1 MVIMM
6 LHSRQFRLLIIFS
19 VLLSI
24 LSFFAF
30 ITSAETIIV
39 DIGGGGDYTSIQDAI
54 DAANVSDI
62 VHVNSGTY
70 NENIIINKSLTLI
83 GEGTSNTIINGVGSY
98 TIKISSTN
106 NVTISNLN
114 INNSGKDLSPL
125 FLRIASDCIISS
137 NIIRNGDGNGLYLVN
152 SNNNIIR
159 DNTAIESNNIG
170 IYLHNSDGNE
180 ISGNNIQNNNVNAIY
195 LSSTSSDNYIYLNDF
210 SDTIGSHGDDR
221 GNNYWYYNQQGNYW
235 DDYNDYD
242 SDEDGIGDSPY
253 MIDSDSQDIYP
264 LGDFLSYNN
273 PVAYIDS
280 ISPNPAIAG
289 NTVSFQ
295 GHGVDDGTI
304 LMWEWSS
311 SIDGVFGTSEDCST
325 SSLSSATHT
334 IRYRVK
340 DNHDQWSSYDE
351 RSLSIS
357 SQNQDPPDG
366 PPSGPPGNSSPIA
379 SIVSVN
385 PLESTQGSE
394 VFFHGYGSGTVQE
407 YQWTSSID
415 GDLSQQ
421 SSFSDTTL
429 SIGAHTIIFKVK
441 DTNDVWSEEDSII
454 IIVQEATSDNIKPI
468 SYPQSPGE
476 GQVNVSVLL
485 DASLSYD
492 PDGNITTYQWDFGD
506 NTTGTGKIISH
517 VYYEVGEYI
526 ISLTVTDDDNAE
538 TTNTTIISIVHTPSQ
553 GNTNETD
560 SNKDENSTPSFEL
573 ISLISSLFIVLYIFN
588 RKRYI

>member
-1 MVIMM
+1 MM
-6 LHSRQFRLLIIFS
+6 LHSRQLKLLIIFS

-24 LSFFAF
+24 LSFFDL

-39 DIGGGGDYTSIQDAI
+39 DVGGGEDYTSIQESI
-54 DAANVSDI
+54 NSANVSDI

-70 NENIIINKSLTLI
+70 TENIIINKSIILT
-83 GEGTSNTIINGVGSY
+83 GDGNSNTIINGAGDH
-98 TIKISSTN
+98 TITITSTN

-114 INNSGKDLSPL
+114 INNSGGSEASIYLS
-125 FLRIASDCIISS
+125 ISSDCIIS
-137 NIIRNGDGNGLYLVN
+137 NNVIRNGGNGLFLVN

-159 DNTAIESNNIG
+159 DNTAIESNNVG
-170 IYLHNSDGNE
+170 IYFYNSDGNE
-180 ISGNNIQNNNVNAIY
+180 ISGNDIQNNNVNGIY
-195 LSSTSSDNYIYLNDF
+195 LYSTSSDNYIYLNDF
-210 SDTIGSHGDDR
+210 SDTIGPHGEDR

-253 MIDSDSQDIYP
+253 IIDSDSQDIYP
-264 LGDFLSYNN
+264 LGDFLSYNI

-280 ISPNPAIAG
+280 ISPNPAIDG
-289 NTVSFQ
+289 NTISFQ
-295 GHGVDDGTI
+295 GHGTDDGTI
-304 LMWEWSS
+304 IEWEWSS

-325 SSLSSATHT
+325 SSLSTDTHT

-351 RSLSIS
+351 ISLLIS
-357 SQNQDPPDG
+357 SQNQDPPNN
-366 PPSGPPGNSSPIA
+366 PPDNSEPIA

-394 VFFHGYGSGTVQE
+394 VFFHGYGSGTIQQ
-407 YQWTSSID
+407 YQWISSID
-415 GDLSQQ
+415 GNLSQQ

-429 SIGAHTIIFKVK
+429 SIGTHTIYFKVK
-441 DTNDVWSEEDSII
+441 DTNEVWSEEDSII
-454 IIVQEATSDNIKPI
+454 LIVQEATSDNIKPI
-468 SYPQSPGE
+468 SYPQSPSE

-492 PDGNITTYQWDFGD
+492 PDGNITKYQWDFGD

-517 VYYEVGEYI
+517 VYFEVGDFL
-526 ISLTVTDDDNAE
+526 ISLIVTDEDNAE
-538 TTNTTIISIVHTPSQ
+538 TTNTTIISIVQTLPQ
-553 GNTNETD
+553 DNTDETD
-560 SNKDENSTPSFEL
+560 SNQDENPTPSFEL

-588 RKRYI
+588 RKRNI